1 MTRLNEFVVA
11 NAYGFPQEGTLVD
24 GHLVSAS
31 GVDIDSGRWFVLF
44 DGTAG
49 KETVKKAL
57 KPALGR
63 TKYFRSSGSVY
74 EVATGKKVR
83 RLARIHQEPRKP
95 S

>member
-44 DGTAG
+44 DGTAS
-49 KETVKKAL
+49 KDTVKKA
-57 KPALGR
+57 
-63 TKYFRSSGSVY
+63 RSRPSVAPSISAQA
-74 EVATGKKVR
+74 EACMSWLRAR
-83 RLARIHQEPRKP
+83 R
-95 S
+95 